1 MRVMPP
7 RKTSG
12 NEHKGTDATL
22 AAAGIGAFVKLK
34 PGELSKE
41 VNREVSVPGS
51 FWGKDRDDAAYLYRA
66 KVVEVELTYKF
77 PGRSNKVPALRFKM
91 IGSAAD
97 TVDDTPIWIDS
108 DLYSQYV
115 HPDDL
120 SPLARRHSWTF
131 ICRVVL
137 TSRRFLV
144 SDLRRALAGGG

>member
-1 MRVMPP
+1 MQPG
-7 RKTSG
+7 KTSG
-12 NEHKGTDATL
+12 NGRKVTAATL

-41 VNREVSVPGS
+41 VNREVAVPGS

-66 KVVEVELTYKF
+66 KVMEVDLTHKF
-77 PGRSNKVPALRFKM
+77 MGRSNKVPALRFMM

-115 HPDDL
+115 HPDNLRILAEKKKAEEDAAL
-120 SPLARRHSWTF
+120 TAQSVPLQDDEA
-131 ICRVVL
+131 
-137 TSRRFLV
+137 
-144 SDLRRALAGGG
+144 